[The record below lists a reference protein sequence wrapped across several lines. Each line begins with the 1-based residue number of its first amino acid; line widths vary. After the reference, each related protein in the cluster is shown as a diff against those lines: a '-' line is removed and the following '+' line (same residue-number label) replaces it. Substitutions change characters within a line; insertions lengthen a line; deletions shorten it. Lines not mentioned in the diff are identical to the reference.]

1 MKRINY
7 SFYFLIFNAAIV
19 SSVLIV
25 FLYKTFPLSSS
36 KTLFFCQKLISDIMI
51 EIPRSLS
58 GTLVLTTGA
67 ILTIG
72 LLSFLVQLI
81 RTHLLLRRLL
91 KNKVKITGN
100 LIKIIASLGLT
111 NKVTLVKDNNL
122 FSFCF
127 GVFSPHI
134 VITTA
139 LINSLA
145 EKELEAVLLHEQSH
159 LINKDPMKLLV
170 GKTISSMFFF
180 LPIFRELHKNIE
192 GVNELLA
199 DQWTIKYQQRTT
211 FLRGALKKILS
222 TPQLNLATVSGV
234 SGPDYFEIRIY
245 RLVNPGVKHK
255 FTVSLISLFTSIIF
269 VLTSWFLLLTP
280 VNANHMGFHSSS
292 PATLGSSDQ
301 TCSEQCHSAI
311 DKRKTYAPSQSIFVE
326 KECKHN
332 DPGSSKNIS
341 KSALIK
347 DNYSPHPAQTP
358 KHQLPFFSD

>member
-7 SFYFLIFNAAIV
+7 SFYFLIFNAVIV

-25 FLYKTFPLSSS
+25 FLYKTFPLFSS
-36 KTLFFCQKLISDIMI
+36 KTLFFCQKLISDIMF

-58 GTLVLTTGA
+58 GTLVLTTGT

-72 LLSFLVQLI
+72 LLSLLVQLI
-81 RTHLLLRRLL
+81 RTRLLLRRLL
-91 KNKVKITGN
+91 KNKVKITSD
-100 LIKIIASLGLT
+100 LIKIIAPLGLT
-111 NKVTLVKDNNL
+111 NKVALVKDNNL

-192 GVNELLA
+192 AVNELIA

-211 FLRGALKKILS
+211 FLKGALKKILA
-222 TPQLNLATVSGV
+222 TPQLNLATVSSV

-255 FTVSLISLFTSIIF
+255 FTISLISLFTSIIF
-269 VLTSWFLLLTP
+269 VLTGWFLLLAP
-280 VNANHMGFHSSS
+280 VNASHMGFHSNSS
-292 PATLGSSDQ
+292 SALCSSNES
-301 TCSEQCHSAI
+301 CSKQCHSAI
-311 DKRKTYAPSQSIFVE
+311 EKQKTYAPSQSIFVE
-326 KECKHN
+326 KGCEDS
-332 DPGSSKNIS
+332 DPGLSKNVS
-341 KSALIK
+341 KSSLTK
-347 DNYSPHPAQTP
+347 ENYSPHPVQTP
-358 KHQLPFFSD
+358 KYQSPSFSD